1 MKHGHLDE
9 LALRREALTARA
21 ALQRIELGAALA
33 RLRSGSV
40 ASRGV
45 GAIVRS
51 LARSLGGAKST
62 GAPAAMNARPWMLSA
77 GILLVRALRVSP
89 TARWV
94 AGAGALG
101 AAIWWVARAL
111 RAPDEGQDESG

>member
-21 ALQRIELGAALA
+21 ELQRIELGAALA
-33 RLRSGSV
+33 QLRAGSV

-45 GAIVRS
+45 AAIALS
-51 LARSLGGAKST
+51 LARSLAASRSD
-62 GAPAAMNARPWMLSA
+62 GAPAALRARPWMLSA
-77 GILLVRALRVSP
+77 GVLLVRALRASP

-94 AGAGALG
+94 AAAGALG

-111 RAPDEGQDESG
+111 RTPDEGQDDSG